1 MASQVNDK
9 PMVVS
14 LPIWSVMRRY
24 GLVVKVVGLRRFRVR
39 TWIAIRL
46 MCVVA
51 RLLGMNVEWCWEFP
65 ATEIGADDA

>member
-1 MASQVNDK
+1 MASQVNEK
-9 PMVVS
+9 PMAVS
-14 LPIWSVMRRY
+14 LPIWSVMKRY
-24 GLVVKVVGLRRFRVR
+24 GLVVKVVGLRQFRVR